1 MSGGLLYGGCGVYNK
16 GTWRRMKGSGFDS
29 SMGCRMI
36 SEVWRFGLG
45 SLRASRRIIEGLFLL
60 RCCGQPQ
67 RETRAGA
74 THSFQIHAAHVLG
87 FYDRLSRANEHIA
100 ASASRDCND
109 VAEPRHVY
117 RLHTRWSCL

>member
-1 MSGGLLYGGCGVYNK
+1 
-16 GTWRRMKGSGFDS
+16 MKGSGFDS

-87 FYDRLSRANEHIA
+87 FYDRLSRAISPPPRLVTVMTSLSRGMYTDYEMELLVSTSSKNSLQ
-100 ASASRDCND
+100 SALDSH
-109 VAEPRHVY
+109 ATTE
-117 RLHTRWSCL
+117 T